1 MQKKWY
7 TVCKGNAKRRGG
19 AKGGAATESKEELLM
34 LGKGKDKKIID
45 AITYLREAENAGG
58 NPDLVSIHSR
68 LLKGR
73 TAFEGIL
80 TNTMTS
86 AMNISN
92 LDLQVSDRVEELNGL
107 SDSLLSSAS
116 DLNHISAE
124 AALVTKQVAAAH
136 DLLAQSI
143 TEISGNTMDCLQ
155 AIEKSEEN
163 VLSIEK
169 LSKDAETDSKQMQND
184 MSALLKVI
192 AQMQEVIG
200 SINAISDQTNLLA
213 LNASIEAA
221 RAGEAGKGFAV
232 VADEIRQLADET
244 RTLTSNMSVFVT
256 NIRTA
261 SQQSAESVET
271 TVTALNK
278 INENLTVIVDGNI
291 ENRKRLQDINESL
304 TNIAAT
310 SEEISSSM
318 NEVENQAM
326 QLDEKVSE
334 VTSDVG
340 VLKEVSASVGDVVKP
355 LITIEECLKDTN
367 RELGQMA
374 LDAFYM
380 PSNRV
385 FIESVGGAIDAH
397 KNWLLKLE
405 HMIETGKPEPLQTND
420 HRCAFGH
427 FYYAVQPKNP
437 EILAIWKDIRD
448 QHKEFHANG
457 DKALAALKGGN
468 ANNAREFLKRSEEI
482 SKKLLKDFEDLVRI
496 AEKLEKEKVRIFE

>member
-1 MQKKWY
+1 
-7 TVCKGNAKRRGG
+7 
-19 AKGGAATESKEELLM
+19 M
-34 LGKGKDKKIID
+34 LGKGKDKKIIE
-45 AITYLREAENAGG
+45 AITCLKETESAGG
-58 NPDLVSIHSR
+58 SPELVSIHTR
-68 LLKGR
+68 LLSGR
-73 TAFEGIL
+73 AAFEGIL
-80 TNTMTS
+80 TKTMTS

-92 LDLQVSDRVEELNGL
+92 LDLQVSDRVEELEGL
-107 SDSLLSSAS
+107 SESLLGAAS

-155 AIEKSEEN
+155 AIESSEEN
-163 VLSIEK
+163 VLSIER
-169 LSKDAETDSKQMQND
+169 LSKDAESDSKKMQSD
-184 MSALLKVI
+184 MSALLAVI
-192 AQMQEVIG
+192 EQMQAVIG
-200 SINAISDQTNLLA
+200 SINAISGQTNLLA

-244 RTLTSNMSVFVT
+244 RALTSNMSEFVT
-256 NIRTA
+256 NIRNA

-271 TVTALNK
+271 TVTALHQ

-291 ENRKRLQDINESL
+291 ENRKRLQGINESL

-334 VTSDVG
+334 VTRDVG
-340 VLKEVSASVGDVVKP
+340 ILREVSASVGDVVKP
-355 LITIEECLKDTN
+355 MITIEECLKDTN
-367 RELGQMA
+367 RELGKMA

-380 PSNRV
+380 PSNKV
-385 FIESVGGAIDAH
+385 FIESVGSAIDAH
-397 KNWLLKLE
+397 RGWLLKLE
-405 HMIETGKPEPLQTND
+405 HMIDTGKPEPLQTND

-437 EILAIWKDIRD
+437 EILAVWKEIRD

-457 DKALAALKGGN
+457 DKAIAALKNGN
-468 ANNAREFLKRSEEI
+468 ADTAREYLKRSEDI
-482 SKKLLKDFEDLVRI
+482 SKKLLKDFEELVRI
-496 AEKLEKEKVRIFE
+496 AEKLEKEQIRIFE

>member
-1 MQKKWY
+1 MFRKK
-7 TVCKGNAKRRGG
+7 
-19 AKGGAATESKEELLM
+19 
-34 LGKGKDKKIID
+34 KDVKLID
-45 AITYLREAENAGG
+45 AIRVLRGTETVEGS
-58 NPDLVSIHSR
+58 PELVEIHNR

-73 TAFEGIL
+73 TSLEGIM
-80 TNTMTS
+80 TNTLTS
-86 AMNISN
+86 AMNMSN
-92 LDLQVSDRVEELNGL
+92 LDLQVSDRVDELTEISEHL
-107 SDSLLSSAS
+107 SGDAV

-124 AALVTKQVAAAH
+124 AAMVTKQVAVAH
-136 DLLAQSI
+136 DMLAQSI
-143 TEISGNTMDCLQ
+143 TEISGNTMECLQ

-163 VLSIEK
+163 VLSIER
-169 LSKDAETDSKQMQND
+169 LSKDAERDSKTMQAD

-192 AQMQEVIG
+192 EQMQEVIG
-200 SINAISDQTNLLA
+200 SINAISGQTNLLA

-244 RTLTSNMSVFVT
+244 RALTSNMSEFVT

-271 TVTALNK
+271 TVAALNQ
-278 INENLTVIVDGNI
+278 INENLTVIVEGNV

-318 NEVENQAM
+318 SEVENQAM
-326 QLDEKVSE
+326 QLDEKVSDVAQE
-334 VTSDVG
+334 VVI
-340 VLKEVSASVGDVVKP
+340 LKEVSVSLGDVVKP
-355 LITIEECLKDTN
+355 MITIEECLRGTNKDFGT
-367 RELGQMA
+367 LA

-380 PSNRV
+380 PSNQV
-385 FIESVGGAIDAH
+385 FIEAVGGAIDAH
-397 KNWLLKLE
+397 KGWLQKLE
-405 HMIETGKPEPLQTND
+405 HMIEAGKPEPLQTND

-437 EILAIWKDIRD
+437 EILAIWKDIRE

-457 DKALAALKGGN
+457 DKAIAALKN
-468 ANNAREFLKRSEEI
+468 QNLDAAREFCKSSERI
-482 SKKLLKDFEDLVRI
+482 SEKLLKDFEEMVRL
-496 AEKLEKEKVRIFE
+496 AEELEKKQIRVFE

>member
-1 MQKKWY
+1 
-7 TVCKGNAKRRGG
+7 
-19 AKGGAATESKEELLM
+19 M

-45 AITYLREAENAGG
+45 AITCLREAENTGG
-58 NPDLVSIHSR
+58 SPELVSIHTR
-68 LLKGR
+68 LLNGR

-80 TNTMTS
+80 TKTMTS

-92 LDLQVSDRVEELNGL
+92 LDLQVSDRVEELEGL

-124 AALVTKQVAAAH
+124 AAMVTKQVAVAH

-155 AIEKSEEN
+155 AIENSEEN
-163 VLSIEK
+163 VLSIER
-169 LSKDAETDSKQMQND
+169 LSKDAESDSKKMQSD
-184 MSALLKVI
+184 MSALLAVI
-192 AQMQEVIG
+192 EQMQAVIG
-200 SINAISDQTNLLA
+200 SINAISGQTNLLA

-244 RTLTSNMSVFVT
+244 RALTSNMSEFVT
-256 NIRTA
+256 NIRNA

-271 TVTALNK
+271 TVTALHQ

-291 ENRKRLQDINESL
+291 ENRKRLQGINESL

-326 QLDEKVSE
+326 QLDEKVSQ
-334 VTSDVG
+334 VTTDVG
-340 VLKEVSASVGDVVKP
+340 VLKEVSASVGNVVKP
-355 LITIEECLKDTN
+355 MITIEECLKDTN
-367 RELGQMA
+367 RELGKMA

-385 FIESVGGAIDAH
+385 FIESVGNAIDAH
-397 KNWLLKLE
+397 RSWLLKLE
-405 HMIETGKPEPLQTND
+405 NMIDAGKPEPLQTND

-437 EILAIWKDIRD
+437 EILAVWKEIRD
-448 QHKEFHANG
+448 QHKDFHANG
-457 DKALAALKGGN
+457 EKAIAALKNGN
-468 ANNAREFLKRSEEI
+468 ADNARGYLKHSEEI
-482 SKKLLKDFEDLVRI
+482 SKKLLKDFEVLVEI
-496 AEKLEKEKVRIFE
+496 AEKLEKEQIRIFE

>member
-1 MQKKWY
+1 
-7 TVCKGNAKRRGG
+7 
-19 AKGGAATESKEELLM
+19 M

-73 TAFEGIL
+73 SAFEGIL

>member
-1 MQKKWY
+1 MPKKWY

-19 AKGGAATESKEELLM
+19 AKGGAATESREELLM

-45 AITYLREAENAGG
+45 AITYLREAENTGG

-457 DKALAALKGGN
+457 DKALVALKGGN

>member
-1 MQKKWY
+1 
-7 TVCKGNAKRRGG
+7 
-19 AKGGAATESKEELLM
+19 M
-34 LGKGKDKKIID
+34 LGKGKDKKMIE
-45 AITYLREAENAGG
+45 AIASLKEVENVSGS
-58 NPDLVSIHSR
+58 PDLVNIHTR

-73 TAFEGIL
+73 ASFEGIL
-80 TNTMTS
+80 TKSMTS

-107 SDSLLSSAS
+107 SENLLGAAS

-155 AIEKSEEN
+155 AIENSEEN
-163 VLSIEK
+163 VLSIER
-169 LSKDAETDSKQMQND
+169 LSKEAEADSKKMQND
-184 MSALLKVI
+184 MSALLAVI
-192 AQMQEVIG
+192 EQMQAVIG
-200 SINAISDQTNLLA
+200 SINAISGQTNLLA

-244 RTLTSNMSVFVT
+244 RALTSNMAEFVT

-271 TVTALNK
+271 TVTALNQ

-291 ENRKRLQDINESL
+291 ENRKRLQGINESL

-334 VTSDVG
+334 VTKDVRN
-340 VLKEVSASVGDVVKP
+340 LKEVSASVGEVVKP
-355 LITIEECLKDTN
+355 MITIEECLKDTN
-367 RELGQMA
+367 RELGVMA

-397 KNWLLKLE
+397 KSWLLKLE
-405 HMIETGKPEPLQTND
+405 QMIENGKAEPLQTND

-437 EILAIWKDIRD
+437 EILTIWNEIRD

-457 DKALAALKGGN
+457 DKAIVALKGGN
-468 ANNAREFLKRSEEI
+468 TDNARGYLKRSDEI
-482 SKKLLKDFEDLVRI
+482 SKKLLKDFEELVRV
-496 AEKLEKEKVRIFE
+496 AEKLEKEQIRIFE

>member
-1 MQKKWY
+1 
-7 TVCKGNAKRRGG
+7 
-19 AKGGAATESKEELLM
+19 M
-34 LGKGKDKKIID
+34 LGKGKDYKLIE
-45 AITYLREAENAGG
+45 AISGLKETENIGG
-58 NPDLVSIHSR
+58 NPELVNIHTR

-80 TNTMTS
+80 TKTMTS

-92 LDLQVSDRVEELNGL
+92 LDLQVSDRVEELSVI

-116 DLNHISAE
+116 DLNRISAE

-136 DLLAQSI
+136 DMLAQSI

-155 AIEKSEEN
+155 SIESSEEN
-163 VLSIEK
+163 VLSIER
-169 LSKDAETDSKQMQND
+169 LSKDAEADSKKMQTD
-184 MSALLKVI
+184 MSALLAVI
-192 AQMQEVIG
+192 EQMQAVIG
-200 SINAISDQTNLLA
+200 SINAISGQTNLLA

-244 RTLTSNMSVFVT
+244 RALTSNMSEFVT

-271 TVTALNK
+271 TVTSLNQ
-278 INENLTVIVDGNI
+278 INENLSVIVEGNI

-334 VTSDVG
+334 VTKDVES
-340 VLKEVSASVGDVVKP
+340 LKEVSASVGDVVKP
-355 LITIEECLKDTN
+355 MITIEECLKDTN
-367 RELGQMA
+367 RELGVMA

-385 FIESVGGAIDAH
+385 FIDSVGGAIDAH
-397 KNWLLKLE
+397 KGWLDKLA
-405 HMIETGKPEPLQTND
+405 HMIDAGKPEPLQTND

-427 FYYAVQPKNP
+427 FYYAVKPKNP
-437 EILAIWKDIRD
+437 EILTIWQGIRD
-448 QHKEFHANG
+448 QHKQFHANG
-457 DKALAALKGGN
+457 DKAIAALKGGN
-468 ANNAREFLKRSEEI
+468 TDMARNFLKQSEEI
-482 SKKLLKDFEDLVRI
+482 SKKLLGDFEELVRV
-496 AEKLEKEKVRIFE
+496 AQKLEKDGVRIFE